1 MHINHLGS
9 ISMWVTHNIFQNF
22 VCLDATVIK
31 AASLIAPGKPPVSE
45 GDGLSLSPTSGRFS
59 LPQLPLAVPQTMG

>member
-1 MHINHLGS
+1 
-9 ISMWVTHNIFQNF
+9 MWVTHNIFQKF

-45 GDGLSLSPTSGRFS
+45 GGGLSPSPTSVRFS
-59 LPQLPLAVPQTMG
+59 LPQLPLAVSQRLG